1 MDWRNRNVGIPPW
14 VGGEEPYLE
23 FLRFS
28 KSVEDKNCN
37 NRRDE
42 EQNSDQ
48 NGRHQLQLKLGA
60 ETEFETLK
68 IYLELDSSVTSDHDI
83 GSESK

>member
-1 MDWRNRNVGIPPW
+1 MDWRNRNVGIPW
-14 VGGEEPYLE
+14 DGGEEPYLE

-28 KSVEDKNCN
+28 KSVENKNCN

-48 NGRHQLQLKLGA
+48 NGCHQLKLKLGA

-68 IYLELDSSVTSDHDI
+68 IYI
-83 GSESK
+83 WN

>member
-1 MDWRNRNVGIPPW
+1 MDWRNRNVGIPW

-48 NGRHQLQLKLGA
+48 NGGHQLQLKLGA

-68 IYLELDSSVTSDHDI
+68 IYLKLDSSVTSDHDI
-83 GSESK
+83 GSE